1 MKNPVFVIN
10 VELDECTKVS
20 DVREQVNFIRFHG
33 TSDSEY
39 FHGDILTGGVD
50 CQRKKENEPL
60 KLSARYIMEGTDCSG
75 SKVYGSGNCFSRNR

>member
-1 MKNPVFVIN
+1 MKNPIFVIN

-20 DVREQVNFIRFHG
+20 DAREQVNFIRFHG

-39 FHGDILTGGVD
+39 FHGGILTGGVD